1 MWSRHPDRMR
11 ANLDAIN
18 VLQGCRVE
26 QRSTRLRSILKLLPD
41 HPLTPSSMRDHLAE
55 AWLASFSEELSPDK
69 AWLEIRFGIRQGI
82 IDRMPDGTYRKP
94 LDK

>member
-1 MWSRHPDRMR
+1 MWSRHPDRMK

-26 QRSTRLRSILKLLPD
+26 QRVTRLRSIMALLPE
-41 HPLTPSSMRDHLAE
+41 HPITPSSMRDHLSE
-55 AWLASFSEELSPDK
+55 AWLASFSEELPPDK
-69 AWLEIRFGIRQGI
+69 AWNEVRFGLRQGVI
-82 IDRMPDGTYRKP
+82 CRTPDGLYQRR